1 MWLHPHGGA
10 PHGWSRIPGWRRYHP
25 VYGHVADA
33 RLLQAYDRRYFRRTK
48 LGLLVRGGWRLVQL
62 CAVAAAGI
70 FLYYSVTYPE
80 PMAAG
85 QKDRAPLI
93 RVLARDGA
101 VLAERGT
108 PAEYLP
114 LALVPKHVSDAV
126 VATEDRRFFSHW
138 GIDPWGLVRAALANV
153 RAGRYAQGGSTI
165 TQQLAKNLFL
175 TSDRTIG
182 RKFEELLLAV
192 WLEVRLTKP
201 EILEL
206 YLNRVYFGSGAYG
219 IEAASQRYFGKSVR
233 RLDLAEAAVL
243 AGLLKAPSRYAP
255 TASPGAARARARA
268 VLQKM
273 VAAGLITP
281 AEGEAAEGQIVRFA
295 ASRGGREATGLEYA
309 IDFALE
315 RLPAAAGS
323 EHREIIVET
332 TIDAALQRRAQTA
345 LQDMLAKQGAQHD
358 ATQGAIVVLEPDGA
372 IRAMVG
378 GRSYAESQF
387 NRAAKARRQPGS
399 AFKPFVYLAAL
410 ESGRTPSAI
419 VQDMPLTV
427 AGWSPRNEGG
437 HFRGPVTLRQGL
449 ALSINTV
456 AARLQQE
463 VGAARVVAA
472 ARRLGVAS
480 ELHEGPSLAL
490 GTSEVSLLELSGA
503 YAAFANGGIAV
514 EPHVIRRMRS
524 SSGRVL
530 YAAPAVAS
538 KPAIVGAHVGA
549 MNDMLTAVVAEGT
562 GRRAALP
569 RHQVAGKT
577 GTTQDNR
584 DAWFIGYTA
593 HLVAGVWVGNDDGR
607 AMDKVQGSGLPAAIW
622 REIMLPAHE
631 GVQSRPL
638 PGLEVSPDRSP
649 PEREIANPPRAS
661 LTPPKP
667 IARSPAAPAERI
679 DEAFI
684 ERMLAE
690 PALAPAVR
698 EASGPPAARL
708 DYVPTGMMSLGARR

>member
-1 MWLHPHGGA
+1 MWLHHHGGA
-10 PHGWSRIPGWRRYHP
+10 PHGWFRIPGWRRYHP
-25 VYGHVADA
+25 AYGHVADA
-33 RLLQAYDRRYFRRTK
+33 RLLQAYDRRFFPRTRF
-48 LGLLVRGGWRLVQL
+48 GLAVHAGWRLVQL
-62 CAVAAAGI
+62 CAVAVAGVL
-70 FLYYSVTYPE
+70 LYYSVTFPE

-126 VATEDRRFFSHW
+126 VATEDRRFFAHW

-182 RKFEELLLAV
+182 RKLEELLLAV
-192 WLEVRLTKP
+192 WLEVRLTKR

-219 IEAASQRYFGKSVR
+219 IEAAAQRYFGKSVR

-255 TASPGAARARARA
+255 TASPGAARSRARA

-273 VAAGLITP
+273 VAAGLITA
-281 AEGEAAEGQIVRFA
+281 AEGEVAEGQIVRFA

-315 RLPAAAGS
+315 RLPASAGS
-323 EHREIIVET
+323 EHREIVVET
-332 TIDAALQRRAQTA
+332 TIDAAMQRRAQA
-345 LQDMLAKQGAQHD
+345 VLQDMLAKQGAQHD

-410 ESGRTPSAI
+410 ESGRSPSTV

-427 AGWSPRNEGG
+427 ASWSPRNEGG
-437 HFRGPVTLRQGL
+437 HYRGPVTLRQGL

-456 AARLQQE
+456 AARLQLD
-463 VGAARVVAA
+463 VGAARVVGA

-503 YAAFANGGIAV
+503 YAAFANGGMAV
-514 EPHVIRRMRS
+514 EPHMIRRMRA

-530 YAAPAVAS
+530 YAAPAVS
-538 KPAIVGAHVGA
+538 TKPVVAAAHVGA
-549 MNDMLTAVVAEGT
+549 MNEMLTAVVAEGT

-569 RHQVAGKT
+569 RRQVAGKT

-584 DAWFIGYTA
+584 DAWFVGYTA

-622 REIMLPAHE
+622 RDIMLAAHE
-631 GVQSRPL
+631 GVQPRPL
-638 PGLEVSPDRSP
+638 PGLEPSPDRP
-649 PEREIANPPRAS
+649 APEGEIATPPRAS
-661 LTPPKP
+661 LAPPKP
-667 IARSPAAPAERI
+667 IARAPAVPAERI
-679 DEAFI
+679 DEAFV

-690 PALAPAVR
+690 PALAPAMR
-698 EASGPPAARL
+698 EASGPPAHRL